1 MTSILA
7 GITVILLGAYGAA
20 SVLRRSSAALRHVI
34 WTCAIA
40 ATVLLAPL
48 RWRAP
53 QRVITRPLP
62 VVLRSAVSVSGA
74 GTAQSPGLSEIA
86 YSVWALGA
94 ALLALRLLLSTAR
107 LRRAVREAR
116 GVESSCPIP
125 ILTSRH
131 VRGPV
136 VAGVL
141 RPVILLPDHTSTWTP
156 SRRRAVLAHE
166 LAHIRRRDPAILMAA
181 HLTTIVYWFHPLC
194 WLAAARLRMESER
207 ACDDAVLRI
216 GLLPTGYA
224 GHLLGVARKF
234 NPQPAIPMATT
245 SHLESRV
252 KSILDPFVNRSF
264 AARRTW
270 LAAGLLTAA
279 CMAPLTT
286 LSLHALQ
293 AGASG
298 NIGGSVADASGAVV
312 PGAQVIAS
320 SSDAH
325 NTEVTVSRADG
336 SFSFDNIPAGHYSV
350 EARAAGFAP
359 FRLDNLVLTG
369 GGTLRADARL
379 NIGSISEKIR
389 VVAHG
394 TPRPEA
400 PASTGSPTPIRVGG
414 NVQAAKLSRQVKP
427 AYPADL
433 QAQGIE
439 GTVLLAAVISKDG
452 TPLSLSPLNTAVNTE
467 FIAAA
472 RDAVSQWRFQ
482 PTLLNGEPVEVATT
496 ITVEFKLQE

>member
-1 MTSILA
+1 
-7 GITVILLGAYGAA
+7 
-20 SVLRRSSAALRHVI
+20 
-34 WTCAIA
+34 
-40 ATVLLAPL
+40 
-48 RWRAP
+48 
-53 QRVITRPLP
+53 
-62 VVLRSAVSVSGA
+62 
-74 GTAQSPGLSEIA
+74 
-86 YSVWALGA
+86 
-94 ALLALRLLLSTAR
+94 
-107 LRRAVREAR
+107 
-116 GVESSCPIP
+116 
-125 ILTSRH
+125 
-131 VRGPV
+131 
-136 VAGVL
+136 
-141 RPVILLPDHTSTWTP
+141 
-156 SRRRAVLAHE
+156 
-166 LAHIRRRDPAILMAA
+166 
-181 HLTTIVYWFHPLC
+181 
-194 WLAAARLRMESER
+194 
-207 ACDDAVLRI
+207 
-216 GLLPTGYA
+216 
-224 GHLLGVARKF
+224 
-234 NPQPAIPMATT
+234 
-245 SHLESRV
+245 
-252 KSILDPFVNRSF
+252 
-264 AARRTW
+264 
-270 LAAGLLTAA
+270 
-279 CMAPLTT
+279 
-286 LSLHALQ
+286 
-293 AGASG
+293 
-298 NIGGSVADASGAVV
+298 
-312 PGAQVIAS
+312 
-320 SSDAH
+320 
-325 NTEVTVSRADG
+325 VSRADG

-389 VVAHG
+389 VVAPG